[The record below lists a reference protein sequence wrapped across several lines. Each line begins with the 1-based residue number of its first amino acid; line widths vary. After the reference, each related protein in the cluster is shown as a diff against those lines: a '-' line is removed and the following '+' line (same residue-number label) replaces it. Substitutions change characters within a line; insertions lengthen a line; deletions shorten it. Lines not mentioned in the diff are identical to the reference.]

1 MAPGSGGSTSDA
13 STAAEAAER
22 LEKLLQQIARQ
33 FNSDKIRPPDAA
45 ARAVGRQTA
54 QQFLLLLTTCNNNK
68 RLLEQWSQAI
78 LEALCRVEIHLSIPH
93 AFFDVLIG
101 YGSSKSLSSNSSA
114 SSSVKASSGKAH
126 ASSKNEDSF
135 LPWLSRWTLQME
147 EVIVEDGIN
156 NISRG
161 QSGVHESLTAC
172 IHAYAFFLAH
182 VHRGDK
188 DKESEAHDDV
198 HSLLSRLRLPSTRAM
213 LCRECIQAAFDLDTA
228 SIPALLSP
236 IISSAV
242 LTLSVPVAERTTCLQ
257 HLWRASWNCI
267 SFGGTDPAAGFALVQ
282 WMTTA
287 YTIYVTGISCE
298 SDVETQIASTEL
310 AAQWLTELAGLAET
324 LWMMSKRIVYELT
337 AWLQHVLR
345 DCVPRLALQLKNYRL
360 QLEPVLTAL
369 QRLVEESYL
378 PMDAVM
384 AYKLSTLALS
394 TPIQRDTK
402 SILALLIEPLP
413 SSVQAKSLMDTV
425 MSMYQHDDAFR
436 PETTALRKRVQDSPF
451 SEQHGSGKKSA
462 VKPALYL
469 IDLIQEEKNELIDM
483 VANLDDFA
491 HTEFSAIQQIGALM
505 FGLFLLDD
513 EKRQNSAFS
522 YFKNLLARYP
532 HLGISLLPLIVDR
545 INQACAAAAETKK
558 AGLTLMQL
566 LEFLCEALVVDPHCA
581 QEVWSLVGVELMAPH
596 VPIAVRLS
604 LIRLFPR
611 LCVANKRLYRRVI
624 DTLRVCVAEKPVEVR
639 LAVAATIAELA
650 KDDSIRDVSDVIAW
664 IQSLLTEERSSP
676 MHSLL
681 VYYAV
686 LSLHHL
692 VVAEELDFEVVIK
705 VLNKRLCPVTDLD
718 AILKLPLV
726 VLEAL
731 TLLLGDG
738 ECGFGA
744 GDSDKDDRE
753 ERTVLYVEPQ
763 VIKAVETLVHLG
775 NSLADQSQ
783 RLCIDGPASVK
794 ALSIVKQNIY
804 ESLSRYSLC
813 ALGVTEEGI
822 REVIAG
828 LDADEETPKLSK
840 NGVRYSSLKKLVLDG
855 LETPAGRGESGADK
869 AILKIAGRLLEYE
882 EEVLGGSLWQKRAR
896 RQQAGKPKPVKEPA
910 KVLLSTLPSL
920 DEVRKLASDRNSPA
934 AAASLLLASDGKQLS
949 VLRDNGDACIES
961 PDPLFLVFAVQGYLN
976 FAARTVSQE
985 GLDAGKLLTEV
996 SGWFEIFVSPDTMY
1010 LALSSLCLYIPHTM
1024 CEPGPDG
1031 ATYVREI
1038 FDDVLSAFKN
1048 QHFQKDDVAKICLG
1062 LISTSA
1068 LRYGAIDRVDEIITM
1083 LEQSVRGYGGQ
1094 VSFGAYYALALI
1106 GQALPQYVKVV
1117 DSKEYSDKVTS
1128 AICRVVGFLLEELL
1142 SCFEGTGDILLNLVA
1157 CVKSGTPTPDLV
1169 DSLSS
1174 LGSNSIS
1181 LLMTK
1186 HIAAR
1191 YLFISGA
1198 YCFPALAAVNGDL
1211 LLAISHLLS
1220 SFEWGSG
1227 IGIALPPV
1235 LRACQTSSLLESA
1248 DLERIY
1254 TDYASDFEARMDIDE
1269 TKIDTD
1275 GLEDVYYAVT
1285 ATSTKPIPDMI
1296 RRRIVGNHA
1305 LFDDDSCALSLMA
1318 SVWSITSDRCL
1329 GATYFVNQVQLDTN
1343 AVQANVDSIIKI
1355 VAEAANMEDS
1365 NSYAGMGMIMM
1376 GFLSSIG
1383 NPRELSILAS
1393 SIPKEAEEPEP
1404 PFPKG
1409 KVVAGVDFAKLPC
1422 PQVGTLLAGVM
1433 EIVEWSSLHQP
1444 RGDDRTAML
1453 TRLFR
1458 SLERLSLP
1466 GAYANQFLAPM
1477 FHAKVETPVGCTSLL
1492 CSQVRGRRR
1501 AVFDGSDFTSL
1512 AVRVLMSPEKEWR
1525 NLLGS
1530 FAAQDLLIDSLLGF
1544 STKFST
1550 DDLAASIE
1558 NVWRCT
1564 LPHGSASL
1572 DSVSRFLSSMKDL
1585 VQSTSL
1591 SPKAM
1596 NATRSFVIGQILD
1609 DLQKIPLDLLVT
1621 RSASGAASVLYS
1633 YILCIKEI
1641 PLSSLDEAEFCSF
1654 DESSDN
1660 FVGDALRV
1668 LVTLELARLDHFGSV
1683 KRESQELLKVSSW
1696 LSRNL
1701 VSSEDQVVSRTL
1713 RRVAST
1719 FAEATNKDRS
1729 SAKRDHLSVILENLL
1744 LINNNEGSRVALEWL
1759 AVVMAYWCNGLGSD
1773 ADLSLG
1779 YLCSTD
1785 PGAVHTLSDSA
1796 LEQFYQVIVADLPF
1810 NLATFCRR
1818 EKQSAIVFNRLYR
1831 LYKYWSANA
1840 VDVDTLDCLR
1850 QCIICCRNSQTKEDV
1865 FVTLTTSILIPNL

>member
-1 MAPGSGGSTSDA
+1 MAPTGGSNNTDV

-54 QQFLLLLTTCNNNK
+54 QQFLLLLTTCRNNNK

-78 LEALCRVEIHLSIPH
+78 LESLCRVEIHLSIPH
-93 AFFDVLIG
+93 AFFDVLV
-101 YGSSKSLSSNSSA
+101 GSSKLPLSTSSSS
-114 SSSVKASSGKAH
+114 SSSVKSSGKSQ

-172 IHAYAFFLAH
+172 IHAYAFFLANQ
-182 VHRGDK
+182 GDK
-188 DKESEAHDDV
+188 SKDSDGEAHVNV
-198 HSLLSRLRLPSTRAM
+198 HSLFDRLRLPSTRAL
-213 LCRECIQAAFDLDTA
+213 LCRECIQAAFCLDTA

-236 IISSAV
+236 IVSSAV
-242 LTLSVPVAERTTCLQ
+242 LALSVPVAERTTCLQ

-287 YTIYVTGISCE
+287 FNIYLTGISCE

-324 LWMMSKRIVYELT
+324 LWLLSKRIVYELT

-345 DCVPRLALQLKNYRL
+345 ECVPRLALQLKNYRL
-360 QLEPVLTAL
+360 ELEPVLTAL
-369 QRLVEESYL
+369 QRLVDESFL

-384 AYKLSTLALS
+384 AYKLSSLALS
-394 TPIQRDTK
+394 TPIRRDTK
-402 SILALLIEPLP
+402 SILVLLIEPLP
-413 SSVQAKSLMDTV
+413 CSVQAKSLMDTV

-436 PETTALRKRVQDSPF
+436 PETSALRKRVQDSPL
-451 SEQHGSGKKSA
+451 SEHGSGNKSA
-462 VKPALYL
+462 TTPALYL
-469 IDLIQEEKNELIDM
+469 IDLIQVEKNELVDM

-491 HTEFSAIQQIGALM
+491 HTEFSAIQQIGALL

-513 EKRQNSAFS
+513 DKRRDSAFI

-532 HLGISLLPLIVDR
+532 HLGMSLLPVIVDR
-545 INQACAAAAETKK
+545 INQACAANAETKK
-558 AGLTLMQL
+558 AALTLMQL

-596 VPIAVRLS
+596 ISISVRLS
-604 LIRLFPR
+604 LIRLLPR

-639 LAVAATIAELA
+639 LAVAATVAELA

-681 VYYAV
+681 VHYAV
-686 LSLHHL
+686 LSLHYL

-763 VIKAVETLVHLG
+763 VDRAVETLVHLG
-775 NSLADQSQ
+775 NSLTEQSQ
-783 RLCIDGPASVK
+783 SLVIDGSANIK
-794 ALSIVKQNIY
+794 ALSMVKQNIY

-822 REVIAG
+822 REVIASG
-828 LDADEETPKLSK
+828 DAAEETPKALSEC
-840 NGVRYSSLKKLVLDG
+840 GIRYSSLKKLVLDG
-855 LETPAGRGESGADK
+855 LKTPPGQAGSDADK

-896 RQQAGKPKPVKEPA
+896 RQQAGKSKPAKEPA

-920 DEVRKLASDRNSPA
+920 DQVRELASDRNSPA
-934 AAASLLLASDGKQLS
+934 AATALLLASDGTQLS
-949 VLRDNGDACIES
+949 ILRDNGDACIES

-1024 CEPGPDG
+1024 CEPGPGG
-1031 ATYVREI
+1031 AIYVQEI

-1068 LRYGAIDRVDEIITM
+1068 LRYGAMDRVDEIITM

-1106 GQALPQYVKVV
+1106 GQALSVPVKAL

-1142 SCFEGTGDILLNLVA
+1142 SCFEDSGDILLNLVA
-1157 CVKSGTPTPDLV
+1157 CVKSGAPTPDLV

-1211 LLAISHLLS
+1211 LLAIFHLLS

-1248 DLERIY
+1248 DLEHIY
-1254 TDYASDFEARMDIDE
+1254 KDYASEFEARMDIDE

-1285 ATSTKPIPDMI
+1285 GTSTKPTPDII
-1296 RRRIVGNHA
+1296 RRRIVGNRA

-1318 SVWSITSDRCL
+1318 NVWSITSDRCL
-1329 GATYFVNQVQLDTN
+1329 GATSFANQVQLDTN

-1355 VAEAANMEDS
+1355 VSEAARMDGN
-1365 NSYAGMGMIMM
+1365 NSYTGMGMIMI

-1383 NPRELSILAS
+1383 NPRYLSEVTP
-1393 SIPKEAEEPEP
+1393 SIPNETEDP
-1404 PFPKG
+1404 PSPKG
-1409 KVVAGVDFAKLPC
+1409 KVVVGVDFAKLPC

-1433 EIVEWSSLHQP
+1433 DIVEWSSLHQP
-1444 RGDDRTAML
+1444 RGAERTAML
-1453 TRLFR
+1453 TRFLR

-1466 GAYANQFLAPM
+1466 GAYANQFLALM
-1477 FHAKVETPVGCTSLL
+1477 FHEKVETPVGCTSLL

-1512 AVRVLMSPEKEWR
+1512 AVRILTSPKKEWR

-1530 FAAQDLLIDSLLGF
+1530 FAAQDLLIDGLLGF
-1544 STKFST
+1544 STKFSP
-1550 DDLAASIE
+1550 DDLAASIQ

-1564 LPHGSASL
+1564 MPHERASL
-1572 DSVSRFLSSMKDL
+1572 DSISRFLSSMKDL

-1596 NATRSFVIGQILD
+1596 NATRSFVIGQVLD
-1609 DLQKIPLDLLVT
+1609 DLQRIPLDLLVT
-1621 RSASGAASVLYS
+1621 RSASGSASVLYS

-1641 PLSSLDEAEFCSF
+1641 PLSSLDEEKICSF

-1701 VSSEDQVVSRTL
+1701 VTSKDQVVSRTL

-1729 SAKRDHLSVILENLL
+1729 SAKRDHISVILENLL
-1744 LINNNEGSRVALEWL
+1744 LINNNEASRVALEWL
-1759 AVVMAYWCNGLGSD
+1759 AVVLAYWCNGPGSD

-1785 PGAVHTLSDSA
+1785 PSAVHTLSDSA
-1796 LEQFYQVIVADLPF
+1796 LEQFYRVIVADLPF

-1818 EKQSAIVFNRLYR
+1818 ENQSAIVFNKLYR
-1831 LYKYWSANA
+1831 LYKHWSANA
-1840 VDVDTLDCLR
+1840 VDMDTLGCLR

-1865 FVTLTTSILIPNL
+1865 FVTLATSILLPNM

>member
-1 MAPGSGGSTSDA
+1 MAPAGGSTTDA
-13 STAAEAAER
+13 STAVEAAER

-54 QQFLLLLTTCNNNK
+54 QQFLLLLATCNNNK

-78 LEALCRVEIHLSIPH
+78 LETLCRVEIHLSIPH
-93 AFFDVLIG
+93 AFFDVLMG
-101 YGSSKSLSSNSSA
+101 YVKSPSLSSS
-114 SSSVKASSGKAH
+114 SSSVKSSSGKAL

-182 VHRGDK
+182 VHVHHGDK
-188 DKESEAHDDV
+188 DKDSEANMDV
-198 HSLLSRLRLPSTRAM
+198 HSLLSRLRLPSTRAL
-213 LCRECIQAAFDLDTA
+213 LCRECIQAAFDSDTA

-242 LTLSVPVAERTTCLQ
+242 LTLSVPIAERTTCLQ
-257 HLWRASWNCI
+257 HLLRASWNCI

-287 YTIYVTGISCE
+287 YNIYVTGISCE
-298 SDVETQIASTEL
+298 SDVETQIASTEV

-324 LWMMSKRIVYELT
+324 LWMLNKRIVYEIT

-360 QLEPVLTAL
+360 ELEPVFTAL
-369 QRLVEESYL
+369 QRLVDESFL

-384 AYKLSTLALS
+384 AYKLSSLALS

-402 SILALLIEPLP
+402 SILVLLIEPRP
-413 SSVQAKSLMDTV
+413 SSIQAKSLMDTV

-436 PETTALRKRVQDSPF
+436 PETSALRKPVKDSPF
-451 SEQHGSGKKSA
+451 LEQDSVNKPA

-469 IDLIQEEKNELIDM
+469 IDLIQEQESELIDM

-491 HTEFSAIQQIGALM
+491 HTEFSAIQQIGALL

-513 EKRQNSAFS
+513 EKRQDSAFS
-522 YFKNLLARYP
+522 YFKKLLARYP
-532 HLGISLLPLIVDR
+532 HLGMSLLPVIVDR
-545 INQACAAAAETKK
+545 INQACAATTEIKK
-558 AGLTLMQL
+558 AALTLMQL

-596 VPIAVRLS
+596 VPITVRLS

-611 LCVANKRLYRRVI
+611 LCLANKRLYRRVI
-624 DTLRVCVAEKPVEVR
+624 DILRVCVAEKPVEVR

-681 VYYAV
+681 VHYAV

-692 VVAEELDFEVVIK
+692 VLAEELDFEVVIK

-744 GDSDKDDRE
+744 DDSDKDDLE

-763 VIKAVETLVHLG
+763 VVRAVETLVHLG
-775 NSLADQSQ
+775 NSLTDQSQ
-783 RLCIDGPASVK
+783 SLCIDDPANIK
-794 ALSIVKQNIY
+794 TLSIVKQNIY
-804 ESLSRYSLC
+804 EALSRYSLC

-828 LDADEETPKLSK
+828 QDAVEETPKLSVS
-840 NGVRYSSLKKLVLDG
+840 GIRYSSLKKLVLDG
-855 LETPAGRGESGADK
+855 LKAPAGRAESGADK
-869 AILKIAGRLLEYE
+869 AILKIAGRLLRYE
-882 EEVLGGSLWQKRAR
+882 EEVIGGTLWQKRAR
-896 RQQAGKPKPVKEPA
+896 RQQAGNPKPVKEPA
-910 KVLLSTLPSL
+910 KVLLSTLPTF
-920 DEVRKLASDRNSPA
+920 DQVRELASNRNSPA
-934 AAASLLLASDGKQLS
+934 AATSLLLASDGTQLS

-976 FAARTVSQE
+976 FAARAVSQE

-1010 LALSSLCLYIPHTM
+1010 LALSSLCLYIPHTLS
-1024 CEPGPDG
+1024 EPGPEG

-1038 FDDVLSAFKN
+1038 FYDVLSAYKN

-1062 LISTSA
+1062 LISASA
-1068 LRYGAIDRVDEIITM
+1068 LRYGAIDQVDEIITM

-1106 GQALPQYVKVV
+1106 GQALPQHAKAL
-1117 DSKEYSDKVTS
+1117 DSNDYSEKVTS

-1142 SCFEGTGDILLNLVA
+1142 SCFEDTGDILFNLVA

-1169 DSLSS
+1169 DSLSR

-1191 YLFISGA
+1191 DLFISGA
-1198 YCFPALAAVNGDL
+1198 HCFPALAAVNGDI
-1211 LLAISHLLS
+1211 LLAVFHLLNS
-1220 SFEWGSG
+1220 LEWGSG

-1235 LRACQTSSLLESA
+1235 LRVCQTLSLLESA
-1248 DLERIY
+1248 DLEQIY
-1254 TDYASDFEARMDIDE
+1254 TDYASEFEARMDIDE

-1275 GLEDVYYAVT
+1275 GLEDVYCAVT
-1285 ATSTKPIPDMI
+1285 GTSTNPTSDII
-1296 RRRIVGNHA
+1296 RRRIVGNRA

-1329 GATYFVNQVQLDTN
+1329 GATSFANQLQLDTD

-1355 VAEAANMEDS
+1355 VAEAANMEDN
-1365 NSYAGMGMIMM
+1365 NSYTGMGMIMM
-1376 GFLSSIG
+1376 GVLSSIG
-1383 NPRELSILAS
+1383 NPRDLSILTP
-1393 SIPKEAEEPEP
+1393 SIPKVAEEPKP
-1404 PFPKG
+1404 PSPRG
-1409 KVVAGVDFAKLPC
+1409 EIVAGVDFAKLPC

-1433 EIVEWSSLHQP
+1433 DIVESSLQQP
-1444 RGDDRTAML
+1444 RGDERTAML
-1453 TRLFR
+1453 SKLCC
-1458 SLERLSLP
+1458 SLELLSLP
-1466 GAYANQFLAPM
+1466 GAYANHFLGPM
-1477 FHAKVETPVGCTSLL
+1477 FHEKVETPVGCTSLL

-1512 AVRVLMSPEKEWR
+1512 AVRILMSPKKEWR

-1530 FAAQDLLIDSLLGF
+1530 FAAEDLLIDSLLGL
-1544 STKFST
+1544 STKLSP
-1550 DDLAASIE
+1550 DDLTASIQ
-1558 NVWRCT
+1558 NIWRCA

-1572 DSVSRFLSSMKDL
+1572 DSVIRFLSSMKDL
-1585 VQSTSL
+1585 VQSISL

-1596 NATRSFVIGQILD
+1596 NATRSFVIGQVLH
-1609 DLQKIPLDLLVT
+1609 DLQRIPLDLLVT
-1621 RSASGAASVLYS
+1621 RPASGASVLNS

-1641 PLSSLDEAEFCSF
+1641 PLSSLDEAKFCSF
-1654 DESSDN
+1654 DESSNN
-1660 FVGDALRV
+1660 FLGDALRV

-1683 KRESQELLKVSSW
+1683 KRELQELLKVSSW

-1701 VSSEDQVVSRTL
+1701 ASSKDQVVSRTL

-1719 FAEATNKDRS
+1719 FADATNKDRP
-1729 SAKRDHLSVILENLL
+1729 SAKRDHLSLMLENLL
-1744 LINNNEGSRVALEWL
+1744 LINDKEGSRVALEWL
-1759 AVVMAYWCNGLGSD
+1759 AVVMTYWCNGPGSD

-1785 PGAVHTLSDSA
+1785 PSAVHTLSDSA
-1796 LEQFYQVIVADLPF
+1796 LEQFYRVIVADLPF

-1818 EKQSAIVFNRLYR
+1818 EKQSAIVFNKINR

-1840 VDVDTLDCLR
+1840 VDMDTLSCLR
-1850 QCIICCRNSQTKEDV
+1850 QCIICCRSSQTKEDA
-1865 FVTLTTSILIPNL
+1865 FVTLATSIL